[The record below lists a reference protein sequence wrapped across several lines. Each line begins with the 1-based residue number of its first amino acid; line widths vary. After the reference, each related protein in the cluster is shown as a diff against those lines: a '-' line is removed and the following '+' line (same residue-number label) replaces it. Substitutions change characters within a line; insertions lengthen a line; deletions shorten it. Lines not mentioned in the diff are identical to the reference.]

1 MPPIPV
7 DRFMASVLEDEGW
20 MSGLS
25 DDAVATV
32 IARLEEALPPG
43 SELTEDR
50 AAQLRAGLR
59 ELGAFGRALAQGSLH
74 EAGLIEGCLRL
85 LEV

>member
-1 MPPIPV
+1 MGELSV

-25 DDAVATV
+25 DDAVAAV

-43 SELTEDR
+43 ATLSTEKADR
-50 AAQLRAGLR
+50 LRAGLR
-59 ELGAFGRALAQGSLH
+59 ELGSQATALARGELH
-74 EAGLIEGCLRL
+74 EARLVEGWLRL

>member
-1 MPPIPV
+1 MSVVTV
-7 DRFMASVLEDEGW
+7 DHFMASVLEDEGW
-20 MSGLS
+20 MSGLT

-43 SELTEDR
+43 STLSAER
-50 AAQLRAGLR
+50 AAQLKAGLR
-59 ELGAFGRALAQGSLH
+59 ELSGLGRALADGSLH
-74 EAGLIEGCLRL
+74 EAGLVEGCLRL